1 MTSLP
6 DGYAFEKNK
15 DSQSALSD
23 AYEEMWT
30 KIYPYFKCDRAGL
43 ENFFVNYEIDQ
54 HLSVIRKIVWYDV
67 TPNKSLHEVVG
78 YMNSISA
85 Y

>member
-1 MTSLP
+1 MP

-15 DSQSALSD
+15 VTQSALSE

-30 KIYPYFKCDRAGL
+30 KIYPYSKCDRASL
-43 ENFFVNYEIDQ
+43 ETYFSNYEIDQ
-54 HLSVIRKIVWYDV
+54 HLSVIRKVVWYDV
-67 TPNKSLHEVVG
+67 TPNKSLNEVVG
-78 YMNSISA
+78 YMNSFSE